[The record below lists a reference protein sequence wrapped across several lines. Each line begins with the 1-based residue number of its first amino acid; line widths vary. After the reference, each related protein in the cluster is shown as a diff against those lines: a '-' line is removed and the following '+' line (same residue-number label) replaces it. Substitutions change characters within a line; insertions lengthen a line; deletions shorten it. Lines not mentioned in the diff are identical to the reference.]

1 MKMVRPR
8 ESTAETQPQLQP
20 ALLRLSAIISVY
32 PLAPSGAVA
41 EHGACAHTTMKVE
54 GLKGCFEKTRGVFY
68 FARMCSKIRLHAQGK
83 LPMDYHEGLG
93 QGFDGRTCRYFGVR
107 YEDVRAQVLSGKTDA
122 EVLDWCFANGR
133 RLTEEEI
140 LIYNSFISKR
150 GWHDDE
156 SDGFLAQM
164 IKKLGLRDDGSVFTY
179 FDLIEMDE
187 GRWYPD
193 MWRDAWK

>member
-1 MKMVRPR
+1 M
-8 ESTAETQPQLQP
+8 
-20 ALLRLSAIISVY
+20 
-32 PLAPSGAVA
+32 
-41 EHGACAHTTMKVE
+41 
-54 GLKGCFEKTRGVFY
+54 
-68 FARMCSKIRLHAQGK
+68 
-83 LPMDYHEGLG
+83 LG
-93 QGFDGRTCRYFGVR
+93 QGFDGRTCRYLRVR

-133 RLTEEEI
+133 RLTDEEV
-140 LIYNSFISKR
+140 LIYNSFMSKR

-156 SDGFLAQM
+156 TDGFIPEM
-164 IKKLGLRDDGSVFTY
+164 IKKYGLRDDGSVLTD

>member
-1 MKMVRPR
+1 
-8 ESTAETQPQLQP
+8 
-20 ALLRLSAIISVY
+20 
-32 PLAPSGAVA
+32 
-41 EHGACAHTTMKVE
+41 
-54 GLKGCFEKTRGVFY
+54 
-68 FARMCSKIRLHAQGK
+68 MCSKIRLYAQGK
-83 LPMDYHEGLG
+83 LPRDYHEELG
-93 QGFDGRTCRYFGVR
+93 QGFDGRTCRFLRVR

-122 EVLDWCFANGR
+122 EVLDWCFANGG

-156 SDGFLAQM
+156 SDGLLAEM
-164 IKKLGLRDDGSVFTY
+164 NKKLGLKDGSVPTY

-193 MWRDAWK
+193 MWRDAWT